1 MSPFPNLLP
10 MANFEREITS
20 CLNRFFAHRKTQ
32 GFAYRLKQS
41 KFNTQYVDVL
51 VDSLDPSYYLAIECK
66 SISGKKIYFSQHFH
80 FDKSHIHQVD
90 SITDFIRKTGRRG
103 FLAVEFRFGAGRA
116 KEAYLMPWETLLG
129 YYGNVPGISI
139 DDFRLCCTL
148 ARSGEE
154 YDLPGLDTNEYPLA
168 SPIAREV

>member
-1 MSPFPNLLP
+1 MALFPTLYW

-51 VDSLDPSYYLAIECK
+51 VDSLDPRYYLAIECK

-80 FDKSHIHQVD
+80 SDKNHVHQVD

-129 YYGNVPGISI
+129 YYGNVPGIPI

-148 ARSGEE
+148 DRADEE
-154 YDLPGLDTNEYPLA
+154 YDLPGLDTNQYPL
-168 SPIAREV
+168 SPPTDREV